1 MDPTAVAY
9 RGGSRVEFNSPS
21 FHKSSSSSHGDAG
34 AFVRS
39 PSISSTCLS
48 SDPSSSSLP
57 SSPSDDVCCC
67 GEDDGEFSIRSALAL
82 YQAFYDHC
90 GDNRASLNNNLTMKS
105 NENNNVVLK
114 QMKGRQ
120 SDFEDGA
127 DDEENGIIESYAARR
142 TLGEQFNHQ
151 AGFFDPVDEGNAAY
165 RSRNCDVVDRDNGEA
180 SSDDSEE
187 EEEEEEDRSVTS
199 VHLTPPNISDPV
211 YQRGKKIGKVL
222 LSMIALW
229 AYSRYHQSKQEQS
242 SRRRGIRNHVRREGT
257 MLQMIQWMF
266 RLLSPTRILNYLQ
279 LFRPTIKSLESIP
292 RSSSSLWKNAT
303 HVPFGHL
310 MASARAGD
318 VTKVVL
324 RGSALAYLHSTRPSS
339 SSSSQTKQQQ
349 RWSRTTISSAQN
361 SNTIDEVI
369 ATLLEK
375 GCDDITTLPESI
387 RQRFLHGPAVM
398 TLPFAYLV
406 ALYWM
411 MRRLQRQQFQ
421 DDDNTG
427 GHGRGKS
434 NGGILRNSNQCDE
447 TTFDDVAGIES
458 SLQELS
464 EIVSYARNPS
474 AFRAV
479 GARPPRGVLLYGV
492 PGCGKTLL
500 ARAIAGEANRE
511 IDGVHRVGGNAVDC
525 FAVCSGSEFVETFVG
540 RGAAR
545 VRTLF
550 HNVREEAKRNF
561 RRRHGGRE
569 RVARYA
575 ADPVGG
581 WESIKSILGMTDLS
595 KKDDDSHRRPM
606 AIIFIDEIDCLA
618 KRRDGSG
625 FSSSLGRGCDERE
638 QTLNQLLTELDG
650 FETGAV
656 SSDGVDVIVI
666 AATNRPEVLDPA
678 IMRPGRFDRHVRIS
692 LPDAR
697 GRDAILRVHARHIRW
712 DHSSVDFSLLSKATQ
727 GFSGADL
734 KNVINEAALLAV
746 RSGCLMVEQIHLLE
760 AVQKVRA
767 NLSA

>member
-1 MDPTAVAY
+1 
-9 RGGSRVEFNSPS
+9 
-21 FHKSSSSSHGDAG
+21 
-34 AFVRS
+34 
-39 PSISSTCLS
+39 
-48 SDPSSSSLP
+48 
-57 SSPSDDVCCC
+57 
-67 GEDDGEFSIRSALAL
+67 
-82 YQAFYDHC
+82 
-90 GDNRASLNNNLTMKS
+90 
-105 NENNNVVLK
+105 
-114 QMKGRQ
+114 
-120 SDFEDGA
+120 
-127 DDEENGIIESYAARR
+127 
-142 TLGEQFNHQ
+142 
-151 AGFFDPVDEGNAAY
+151 
-165 RSRNCDVVDRDNGEA
+165 
-180 SSDDSEE
+180 
-187 EEEEEEDRSVTS
+187 
-199 VHLTPPNISDPV
+199 
-211 YQRGKKIGKVL
+211 
-222 LSMIALW
+222 
-229 AYSRYHQSKQEQS
+229 
-242 SRRRGIRNHVRREGT
+242 
-257 MLQMIQWMF
+257 
-266 RLLSPTRILNYLQ
+266 
-279 LFRPTIKSLESIP
+279 
-292 RSSSSLWKNAT
+292 
-303 HVPFGHL
+303 
-310 MASARAGD
+310 
-318 VTKVVL
+318 
-324 RGSALAYLHSTRPSS
+324 
-339 SSSSQTKQQQ
+339 
-349 RWSRTTISSAQN
+349 
-361 SNTIDEVI
+361 
-369 ATLLEK
+369 
-375 GCDDITTLPESI
+375 
-387 RQRFLHGPAVM
+387 M

-575 ADPVGG
+575 ADPVSDRLVGG

-697 GRDAILRVHARHIRW
+697 GRDAILRVHARDIRW
-712 DHSSVDFSLLSKATQ
+712 DELSVDFSILSKSTQ